1 MYDNTC
7 KFLAENF
14 SSDFASWIL
23 GKPITLTKLE
33 PSELSLENIRA
44 DSVIFLQ
51 SSEIIL
57 HIEFQT
63 LPDRMIPFRM
73 LDYRVRFYKKF
84 PDKDVYQVVIY
95 LKPSVSPLVHQTTFI
110 LSSTSHKFNA
120 IRLWEEPPEIF
131 QQYSGLL
138 PFAPL
143 ANTSDPEATLRQ
155 VARQIANI
163 SDKNVQGN
171 IAASTYITSGL
182 VLNKEIIQRL
192 LRSEI
197 MKESVTYQEILS
209 EGLAEGKARGL
220 AEGKAEGK
228 AEAVRQVAAN
238 MLRSQFDI
246 NLIAQF
252 TGLSVDEIQKL

>member
-182 VLNKEIIQRL
+182 VLN
-192 LRSEI
+192 
-197 MKESVTYQEILS
+197 
-209 EGLAEGKARGL
+209 
-220 AEGKAEGK
+220 
-228 AEAVRQVAAN
+228 
-238 MLRSQFDI
+238 
-246 NLIAQF
+246 
-252 TGLSVDEIQKL
+252 